1 MHSGEKSKNSQWGKA
16 KQMQQI
22 RGLKKPPLRSL
33 PSQSQAWCCIASH
46 ALEGPE
52 IVD

>member
-1 MHSGEKSKNSQWGKA
+1 MGKSQINAQRRKA

-22 RGLKKPPLRSL
+22 LGLKKPPLRSL